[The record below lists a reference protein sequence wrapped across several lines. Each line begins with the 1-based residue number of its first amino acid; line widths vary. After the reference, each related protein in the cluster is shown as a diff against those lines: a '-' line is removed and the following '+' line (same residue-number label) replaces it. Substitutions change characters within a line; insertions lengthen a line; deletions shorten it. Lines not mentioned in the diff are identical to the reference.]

1 MASPRKHQHIC
12 WNTHYN
18 YLHPWSHYENHN
30 KGKVYQHVQVV
41 ISNASNC
48 KLMSRMII
56 VGYLIIM
63 WNPCVVNCLD
73 LMVDKVGKLDQLM
86 EEVLNVARNMVTF
99 VIKKPKVLTMYKMH
113 GNLESQVFNHV
124 LCYKHPRGDKKSNKN
139 QWLEPSHERQKGRP
153 KKGQQTHN
161 PHKPKKGRSQSFSWQ
176 EVISPIALLM
186 SPTCKS

>member
-1 MASPRKHQHIC
+1 MIYKHPIYIELINYLFIYSINSTFLFCKQFGIKWKWLPQGNINIFV

-18 YLHPWSHYENHN
+18 YLHPWSYYANHN

-56 VGYLIIM
+56 VEYSNIM
-63 WNPCVVNCLD
+63 WNPCIVHCLD
-73 LMVDKVGKLDQLM
+73 LMVDKIGKLNQLM

-139 QWLEPSHERQKGRP
+139 RWSKPSHER
-153 KKGQQTHN
+153 
-161 PHKPKKGRSQSFSWQ
+161 
-176 EVISPIALLM
+176 
-186 SPTCKS
+186 